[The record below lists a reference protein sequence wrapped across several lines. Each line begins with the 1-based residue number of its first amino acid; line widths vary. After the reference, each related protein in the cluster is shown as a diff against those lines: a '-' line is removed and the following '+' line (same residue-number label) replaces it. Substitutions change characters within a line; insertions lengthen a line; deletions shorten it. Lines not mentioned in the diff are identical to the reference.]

1 MKARAGLALMTSS
14 LAAVGTLA
22 LATPAHASLTTHC
35 VGTAGAVTVPG
46 DLYVPAGEACA
57 LEGTTVTG
65 NVVVAEGADLLIEDG
80 TFDGSVTVE
89 GNGFFEAVG
98 TSISGDVST
107 TDAYGVDLTSSQLG
121 GSVVLTGEAN
131 AKYPTYGFVFDSTV
145 AGIDSTAAELLVE
158 SSSIEG
164 SVTSE
169 ASLYADLVD
178 SVVNGDLSVTGA
190 ELGSV
195 FCAGEVYGDAVF
207 DGNADVVQLGGTGP
221 VLNCEGTSFWGGNVT
236 VSGTTGDVVVAENI
250 IRGDLAG
257 EGNDTTP
264 VVSNNRVR
272 GTVSGQFAAQDP
284 AVERKVMPL
293 RVSLDR
299 TAELENRS
307 EERRTEA
314 EEAAIAAGP
323 ANL

>member
-1 MKARAGLALMTSS
+1 M
-14 LAAVGTLA
+14 
-22 LATPAHASLTTHC
+22 
-35 VGTAGAVTVPG
+35 
-46 DLYVPAGEACA
+46 
-57 LEGTTVTG
+57 TG